1 MESSFLTKVTDLL
14 LDVIC
19 VVDAEGR
26 FVFISKACERVFG
39 YTQQELLGRNMIE
52 LVWPADRERTLR
64 AAAQIMAGQPQMHFE
79 NRYVRK
85 DGRVVDIMWSACW
98 SESDRIRMAV
108 ARDITDLK
116 RTARL
121 KEALYEISEAAHAAA
136 GLPALCDQIHRLIA
150 ELLPADNF
158 AVALYEAATD
168 SVSYPYFV
176 DLRLPAPAPHPLEAV
191 APIAEVIRGAQA
203 VLRNAQP
210 DDKAAGAEASES
222 DSTDWLGVPLISAT
236 GGVIGALVVKSYFP
250 NVRYDADDRELL
262 QFVCAQV
269 ASVIQRKQAQS
280 RLQHMAGHDP
290 LTDLPNRRLFYDR
303 LETALQRARRD
314 SEKLALLCLDLDGF
328 KQVNDAFGHALGDQL
343 LCHSAQRLAQC
354 VRAMDTVA
362 RVGGDEFAVLLPHVN
377 TADCVDTVVEKL
389 RGAIAAP
396 FELDGRSVNVSVSIG
411 AAVYPQD
418 GDDQEQLLRRADA
431 RMYRMKP
438 RTDRGAAGSG

>member
-1 MESSFLTKVTDLL
+1 MEPTFLTKVTDLL

-19 VVDAEGR
+19 VVDADGH
-26 FVFISKACERVFG
+26 FVFVSKACERVFG

-64 AAAQIMAGQPQMHFE
+64 AAAEIMAGEPKTHFE

-121 KEALYEISEAAHAAA
+121 KEAFYEISEAAHAAA
-136 GLPALCDQIHRLIA
+136 GLPALCAQVHRVIT

-176 DLRLPAPAPHPLEAV
+176 DLRQPTPTPHPLEPAT
-191 APIAEVIRGAQA
+191 PIAEVIRGGQA
-203 VLRNAQP
+203 VLRNAGP
-210 DDKAAGAEASES
+210 EDGAARRETSAGDGA
-222 DSTDWLGVPLISAT
+222 DWLGAPLLAA
-236 GGVIGALVVKSYFP
+236 GCGVIGAVVVKSYFP
-250 NVRYDADDRELL
+250 NVRYAAEDRELL

-269 ASVIQRKQAQS
+269 ASVIERQQAQA
-280 RLQHMAGHDP
+280 RLQHLAGHDP
-290 LTDLPNRRLFYDR
+290 LTDLPNRRLFHDR

-314 SEKLALLCLDLDGF
+314 REPLALLCLDLNGF

-343 LCHSAQRLAQC
+343 LCQSAQRLAQC

-362 RVGGDEFAVLLPHVN
+362 RMGGDEFAVLLPHVN
-377 TADCVDTVVEKL
+377 APDCVATVVEKL
-389 RGAIAAP
+389 RCAIAAP
-396 FELDGRSVNVSVSIG
+396 FEIDGQRLNVSVSIG

-418 GDDQEQLLRRADA
+418 GDTQEQLFRRADD
-431 RMYRMKP
+431 RMYRLKP
-438 RTDRGAAGSG
+438 RASRGAASGG